1 MDGLEVSLRTAQF
14 QLKSVFGKNNAFVQ
28 IRSMRNTFP
37 ELQPLGNIT
46 CPILNAIKNR
56 IPVTLAILGQTY
68 HVSFFPLFD
77 SKISSIITNF
87 KAKCHIVNRLFNDV
101 VISQEALMGLTEGR
115 MMRFNYGVE
124 NHAEINGPGS
134 YVVLDIFPTDS
145 ESDGYDSDSS
155 RGIPPKEK
163 R

>member
-1 MDGLEVSLRTAQF
+1 
-14 QLKSVFGKNNAFVQ
+14 
-28 IRSMRNTFP
+28 MRNTFP

-68 HVSFFPLFD
+68 HVRLFFHRRSKKFFD
-77 SKISSIITNF
+77 SEISCKITNF
-87 KAKCHIVNRLFNDV
+87 QAKCHIVNRLFNDV

>member
-1 MDGLEVSLRTAQF
+1 MSNPKCNQ
-14 QLKSVFGKNNAFVQ
+14 KSNSSYSCNSWSNLSRK
-28 IRSMRNTFP
+28 
-37 ELQPLGNIT
+37 
-46 CPILNAIKNR
+46 
-56 IPVTLAILGQTY
+56 
-68 HVSFFPLFD
+68 FFPLFD
-77 SKISSIITNF
+77 SKISSKITNF
-87 KAKCHIVNRLFNDV
+87 QAKCHIVNRLFNDV

-155 RGIPPKEK
+155 RGIPSKEK

>member
-1 MDGLEVSLRTAQF
+1 MSMILTVVLDTKHEKHLSRTSTIGKHHVPNPKWNQ
-14 QLKSVFGKNNAFVQ
+14 KSDSSDSRHSWSNLSCK
-28 IRSMRNTFP
+28 
-37 ELQPLGNIT
+37 IT
-46 CPILNAIKNR
+46 GPKNR
-56 IPVTLAILGQTY
+56 AKFL
-68 HVSFFPLFD
+68 SFKFQ
-77 SKISSIITNF
+77 
-87 KAKCHIVNRLFNDV
+87 AKCHIVNRLFNDV

-155 RGIPPKEK
+155 RGIPPKE
-163 R
+163 

>member
-1 MDGLEVSLRTAQF
+1 
-14 QLKSVFGKNNAFVQ
+14 
-28 IRSMRNTFP
+28 MRNTFP

-68 HVSFFPLFD
+68 HVSFFPLLD
-77 SKISSIITNF
+77 SKISSKITNF
-87 KAKCHIVNRLFNDV
+87 QAKCHIVNRLFNDV

-163 R
+163 RL